1 MSQVTL
7 LIKDDEESGEWVNLT
22 HLIEAKTFPKTFK
35 ESLKGEGYFSYTV
48 EPFTIK
54 LITGGGLVCYAE
66 DDFVTLRRLL
76 PAKLLLDGVC
86 YLNGFIDEIKGE
98 WGETPSITI
107 YPNALL
113 LSDTLLGTKT
123 NLNNDDWVEGDPVTA
138 DDEVVQDFVTEGTD
152 DVLSIVQAI
161 CDEMTERSGTAFT
174 VDDQSCPVPTEEE
187 NLQHSYFGSLL
198 KEVKL
203 GNWLVTA
210 LEWLYHLHFPNS
222 MGFTDGVSIRKKD
235 GVNHLIVKDFGF
247 YDRVL
252 WERGRWIDVHLQIPS
267 EDHYIP
273 SHDLNFSINTWF
285 YSNTWTIIPAGAVL
299 AIDAGSWLNWTMRA
313 PNEEVT
319 LPCIGTRI
327 YTYIMEDGGL
337 TPLGDHEKSLFPIL
351 DPHPNSTEMNEMYGD
366 VTTEKSM
373 TNITGGQ
380 IKAFL
385 ISEGYRGDSYTLL
398 NSFDF
403 DNNDSY
409 VMVKAYKKWNDWNG
423 SILLLSFEKPFDFSY
438 QLHYRDS
445 HASDILKDL
454 CVVTNRYLYVDADNK
469 IWLLPRNQSV
479 GQKTVVRTNVIS
491 HERTRMKEQDVS
503 VEVKLYETDDKGK
516 VTSYGIRLR
525 PNEWQ
530 AIQQYYRDLFQ
541 GERIESE
548 MEWLEIDYDQVTLM
562 SEALVDDNTYGT
574 VIERELNFLEPL
586 MKIKS
591 EMKDV

>member
-1 MSQVTL
+1 
-7 LIKDDEESGEWVNLT
+7 
-22 HLIEAKTFPKTFK
+22 
-35 ESLKGEGYFSYTV
+35 
-48 EPFTIK
+48 
-54 LITGGGLVCYAE
+54 
-66 DDFVTLRRLL
+66 
-76 PAKLLLDGVC
+76 
-86 YLNGFIDEIKGE
+86 
-98 WGETPSITI
+98 
-107 YPNALL
+107 
-113 LSDTLLGTKT
+113 
-123 NLNNDDWVEGDPVTA
+123 
-138 DDEVVQDFVTEGTD
+138 
-152 DVLSIVQAI
+152 
-161 CDEMTERSGTAFT
+161 
-174 VDDQSCPVPTEEE
+174 
-187 NLQHSYFGSLL
+187 
-198 KEVKL
+198 
-203 GNWLVTA
+203 
-210 LEWLYHLHFPNS
+210 
-222 MGFTDGVSIRKKD
+222 
-235 GVNHLIVKDFGF
+235 
-247 YDRVL
+247 
-252 WERGRWIDVHLQIPS
+252 
-267 EDHYIP
+267 
-273 SHDLNFSINTWF
+273 
-285 YSNTWTIIPAGAVL
+285 
-299 AIDAGSWLNWTMRA
+299 
-313 PNEEVT
+313 
-319 LPCIGTRI
+319 
-327 YTYIMEDGGL
+327 MEDGGL
-337 TPLGDHEKSLFPIL
+337 SPVGEHEKSLFPLL
-351 DPHPNSTEMNEMYGD
+351 DSHPNSMEMNTMYGN

-373 TNITGGQ
+373 NNITAGQ

-385 ISEGYRGDSYTLL
+385 ISEGYRGDSYTVL

-445 HASDILKDL
+445 NASDILKDL

-469 IWLLPRNQSV
+469 IWLLPRGQNL
-479 GQKTVVRTNVIS
+479 GQKTVSRTNVIS

-548 MEWLEIDYDQVTLM
+548 MEWLEIDFDQVTLM